1 MKGRISRIVGS
12 VYLWLRPSSISPGS
26 FVGYSLV
33 PVDRVD
39 VRQMTEESRRSGPV
53 SRKVGPMLK
62 GVRVTEIITFRMKY
76 ECKPNERYLF
86 DEYGLWCP
94 YMSTG
99 WWVGLKATSLKFVK
113 GAPPLKFA
121 GAGSTNF

>member
-62 GVRVTEIITFRMKY
+62 GVRVTEIITFRRKY

-86 DEYGLWCP
+86 DELLMVPMHEHRLVGGLEGYP
-94 YMSTG
+94 
-99 WWVGLKATSLKFVK
+99 LKFVK
-113 GAPPLKFA
+113 GDPAPP
-121 GAGSTNF
+121 